1 MALAVLGDQFR
12 GRAASDD
19 LPMVHDRDIVCE
31 LFRLVEIVGRQED
44 RGPFFLEL
52 PNEGPQLPSRAWV
65 ESRRRLIEEDER
77 RTSHEGHRDPE
88 PPLLAAGQV
97 HGEGL
102 RPVCQPDRP
111 EDVVDLLLRH
121 RSVEQLGPI
130 GDGLPRLQPVEGFEI
145 LWQDADTVPEYL
157 LAEARNRASRPF
169 RPDNLGTGLINP
181 WAVNDVVRS
190 ANWRKAR
197 ALFWSI
203 ITLIMLFALGL
214 LAGAIAIPG
223 LPSPHLDLSTFGPWV
238 YAVPIL
244 IATKALLELLRPVF
258 RAALKTHV
266 KYEADIFAHFQIV
279 SYIVWGTSIAL
290 VFYVLLGFGGSGQ
303 FTFLGTTFVA
313 AALLYIMQE
322 PLLNLVGWVV
332 LVSMGLYKLGDR
344 IEMNNSKGYVVEI
357 TPMNTTIREFGGAL
371 YGDSFT
377 GRYVTIPHSQILKGN
392 VCNYTKDTPFVWDQ
406 LIMNVTYESDLKLA
420 ERLIYEA
427 AEEVVGPMMRE
438 NRAHLRSKYEFADL
452 ADYVAE
458 EPRVGCS
465 LGASSIDLTLV
476 YFCPVFAK
484 GTYRTRLV
492 KRILESFMAEPRV
505 QFAYPHVQFVPSSA
519 DPEKEA
525 AARAKEAAK
534 EPAKEKLSVMR

>member
-1 MALAVLGDQFR
+1 
-12 GRAASDD
+12 
-19 LPMVHDRDIVCE
+19 
-31 LFRLVEIVGRQED
+31 
-44 RGPFFLEL
+44 
-52 PNEGPQLPSRAWV
+52 
-65 ESRRRLIEEDER
+65 
-77 RTSHEGHRDPE
+77 
-88 PPLLAAGQV
+88 
-97 HGEGL
+97 
-102 RPVCQPDRP
+102 
-111 EDVVDLLLRH
+111 
-121 RSVEQLGPI
+121 
-130 GDGLPRLQPVEGFEI
+130 
-145 LWQDADTVPEYL
+145 
-157 LAEARNRASRPF
+157 
-169 RPDNLGTGLINP
+169 
-181 WAVNDVVRS
+181 VNDVVRN

-223 LPSPHLDLSTFGPWV
+223 IPSPHVDLSTFGPWV
-238 YAVPIL
+238 YAIPIL

-258 RAALKTHV
+258 RAALKSHV

-279 SYIVWGTSIAL
+279 SYVVWGTSIAL

-303 FTFLGTTFVA
+303 FTFLGTAFVS
-313 AALLYIMQE
+313 AALIYVMQE

-371 YGDSFT
+371 YGDTFT

-392 VCNYTKDTPFVWDQ
+392 VFNYTKDTPFIWDQ
-406 LIMNVTYESDLKLA
+406 LVLNVTYESDLKLA

-427 AEEVVGPMMRE
+427 AEEIVGPMMRD

-452 ADYVAE
+452 ADYMAE
-458 EPRVGCS
+458 EPRVGWAF
-465 LGASSIDLTLV
+465 GASSIDLTLV

-492 KRILESFMAEPRV
+492 KRIYDSFMAEPRV
-505 QFAYPHVQFVPSSA
+505 QFAYPHVQFVPSAA
-519 DPEKEA
+519 DQEKEA
-525 AARAKEAAK
+525 AARVKEAAK
-534 EPAKEKLSVMR
+534 EVAKEKVSVTR